1 MILEQYIFMM
11 IVGYCRQDFYKECS
25 NITERYEKLWG
36 RWSSDSQLLHIITEV
51 SELQNVLRNKNDKF
65 GKFGTKEY
73 LGELRSELADVFLTA
88 FATAN
93 LLGIDI
99 VSLNLALD
107 TKLSIVKQR
116 VKEFEEKTSQQNR
129 KAVET

>member
-1 MILEQYIFMM
+1 MRE
-11 IVGYCRQDFYKECS
+11 IVSPDFYKECS

-129 KAVET
+129 KAVEI